1 MKIEIKRS
9 KKPIKYRYAINFLE
23 KRLVEINNNTT
34 NELIWLL
41 SHPST
46 YTAGTRY
53 NKKEILDKK
62 IKIIKTNRGGKIT
75 WHGPGQIVCYFVI
88 NLNKREK
95 DIRKFLKAI
104 EKTIIQTLK
113 VYKIKSFSDRK
124 NIGIWVK
131 HENKN
136 KKIAAIGLRIKKW
149 IAYHGFSI
157 NINNDLNGY
166 KKIIPCGIKNK
177 DVINLITIKKQNY
190 NNIRELIVKNLIK
203 NLKI

>member
-1 MKIEIKRS
+1 MKIEIKKSR
-9 KKPIKYRYAINFLE
+9 KPIKYSYAINFLE
-23 KRLVEINNNTT
+23 KRLVEINKNTT

-95 DIRKFLKAI
+95 DIRKFLKLI

-113 VYKIKSFSDRK
+113 AYKIKSFSDRK

>member
-1 MKIEIKRS
+1 M
-9 KKPIKYRYAINFLE
+9 
-23 KRLVEINNNTT
+23 
-34 NELIWLL
+34 L

-95 DIRKFLKAI
+95 DIRKFLKVI